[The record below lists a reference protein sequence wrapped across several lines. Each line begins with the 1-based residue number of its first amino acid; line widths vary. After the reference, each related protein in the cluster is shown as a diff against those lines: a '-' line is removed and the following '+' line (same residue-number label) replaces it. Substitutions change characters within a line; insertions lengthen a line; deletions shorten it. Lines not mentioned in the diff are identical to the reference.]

1 MAVPAKGWSVG
12 NDLTDYSARAG
23 NIYFCAS
30 GGARTI
36 ESTEIVLMIGGINL
50 EFQFQF

>member
-1 MAVPAKGWSVG
+1 MVFSKAWRVG
-12 NDLTDYSARAG
+12 KDLTDYSARAG
-23 NIYFCAS
+23 NIYFSAS
-30 GGARTI
+30 AGARTI